1 MKICRSIIVFQ
12 LLQNLSLDLQTEGDL
27 ETAASNDI
35 LEDEQEPEKQ
45 IEITA
50 GNKRLS
56 LQILERELAEVEEKV
71 EERMRRE
78 SAIPGDSNYNADKG
92 RFTCSTHWWP
102 CLLGDTSDENEYCGR
117 RSEHHHTPCKKKR
130 KATR

>member
-92 RFTCSTHWWP
+92 RFTCSTH
-102 CLLGDTSDENEYCGR
+102 
-117 RSEHHHTPCKKKR
+117 
-130 KATR
+130 